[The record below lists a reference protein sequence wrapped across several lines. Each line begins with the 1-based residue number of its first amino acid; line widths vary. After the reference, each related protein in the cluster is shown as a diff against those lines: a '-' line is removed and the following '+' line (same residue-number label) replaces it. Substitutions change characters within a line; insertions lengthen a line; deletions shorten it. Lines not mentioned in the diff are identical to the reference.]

1 MFFMFLGINKI
12 FSNDRVVK
20 INLLKLVTRKIIKIQ
35 IKMKKFQI
43 DKSILRKKNKD
54 VGITHSDFKKYY
66 KAILIKTIH
75 AGLKTVTYSIR
86 TEAKAQR

>member
-1 MFFMFLGINKI
+1 
-12 FSNDRVVK
+12 
-20 INLLKLVTRKIIKIQ
+20 
-35 IKMKKFQI
+35 MKKFQI

-75 AGLKTVTYSIR
+75 AGLKTVTCSIR
-86 TEAKAQR
+86 IEAKAQR